1 MSTLRNRIIQL
12 EKRNEY
18 LEGVIDSLERCM
30 VGRISPQMF
39 GAVITELAKFIS
51 VKELA
56 DVLTGKVV
64 EEPIDH
70 EKQKTNKL
78 GGICKN

>member
-30 VGRISPQMF
+30 VGRISPQML

-56 DVLTGKVV
+56 DILTGKMIEEKC
-64 EEPIDH
+64 EEP
-70 EKQKTNKL
+70 K
-78 GGICKN
+78 